1 MKWPCT
7 AAAVAVVAL
16 RLAILPWL
24 PVPEPRAHDEFGYLL
39 GAETF
44 AAGRMTNPVH
54 PMWRHFETMHVN
66 MRPTYQM
73 KYPPA
78 QSMAL
83 AAGQLAFGHPWAGVL
98 ATGAAMAAAVCW
110 MLLAWLPVRWA
121 FGATL
126 ALMIKVGV
134 LGYWMNSYWGGAI
147 AAAAGALVMGAC
159 ARLIRDPKPG
169 LAACLGL
176 GTVVLAN
183 SRPFEGSVLCL
194 IVGGV
199 TIAWI
204 RRDAWPRVIAPAAG
218 IVALGVGVMAI
229 YNTRVTGHASVMPY
243 QEHQRQYAAAPV
255 MLLQADVKAPEYRH
269 EALRKF
275 WEWDRS
281 FYLSAVENPGFSV
294 MSLLLEAMP
303 FFLSIPLAPA
313 FLWGLWKQ
321 PKLGGLLG
329 LFLAA
334 LCFERW
340 LQPHYLAPA
349 AGVITLLTAI
359 GFRAMDRRLALALAI
374 AAIGLKAWTW
384 KPKYFT
390 GYDVAF
396 VAERQRV
403 TGELSRIAGKD
414 LVLVRYSP
422 RHSVFDEWVYNRAD
436 IDSSDIVWAREMSP
450 ADDREIVAHFRN
462 RKAWILDADAAPA
475 RLIPYEPRPESAS
488 PTAAD

>member
-1 MKWPCT
+1 M
-7 AAAVAVVAL
+7 VL

-66 MRPTYQM
+66 MQPTYQM

-78 QSMAL
+78 QSIAL

-110 MLLAWLPVRWA
+110 MLLAWLPARWA
-121 FGATL
+121 FGATM
-126 ALMIKVGV
+126 ALMIKTGV

-147 AAAAGALVMGAC
+147 AAAAGALAVGAC
-159 ARLIRDPKPG
+159 SRLVADPKTR
-169 LAACLGL
+169 LAAVFGISA
-176 GTVVLAN
+176 VVLAN
-183 SRPFEGSVLCL
+183 SRPFEGAVLCL
-194 IVGGV
+194 IAGAV
-199 TIAWI
+199 TLWLV
-204 RRDAWPRVIAPAAG
+204 RRDAWLRLAFPA
-218 IVALGVGVMAI
+218 VAIILLGGGAMAL
-229 YNTRVTGHASVMPY
+229 YNARVTGHASVMPY

-255 MLLQADVKAPEYRH
+255 MLVQADVKAPAYRH

-281 FYLSAVENPGFSV
+281 FYLSAIEHPGLSV

-313 FLWGLWKQ
+313 FLWGLWKH

-329 LFLAA
+329 LFCAA
-334 LCFERW
+334 LCLERW

-349 AGVITLLTAI
+349 TCLIVLLTAQ
-359 GFRAMDRRLALALAI
+359 GFRAMDRRLALALGL
-374 AAIGLKAWTW
+374 AAAGLKAWTW

-396 VAERQRV
+396 VAERGRV
-403 TGELSRIAGKD
+403 ITELTRDPGKD
-414 LVLVRYSP
+414 LVLVRYSGQ
-422 RHSVFDEWVYNRAD
+422 HSVFDEWVYNGAV
-436 IDSSDIVWAREMSP
+436 IDGSEIVWAREMSA
-450 ADDREIVAHFRN
+450 ADDREIVTYYRD
-462 RKAWILDADAAPA
+462 RKAWILEADAAPA
-475 RLIPYEPRPESAS
+475 RLIPYAPRPESAS